1 MTSAVDAAVHERAAI
16 RAYLLGADG
25 ESTVQWEAA
34 QRAALAAGDPGES
47 ARYAFWLG
55 FLLLL
60 RGQMALASG
69 WLARAEGLVAESGTG
84 CRASGYVLIPAAL
97 TALESGDP
105 HRSHQYGV
113 QASEIGDRFGDADLC
128 AFGGLCQG
136 QALIALG
143 DPDKGVARL
152 DEVMVAVTTGELGS
166 ITAGIVY
173 CAVVLEC
180 MALFDL
186 RRAAEWTD
194 ALEAWC
200 HAQPDRV
207 PFRGQCLVHRSQVQ
221 QAEGDWHGAIASAE
235 SACRHLAH
243 PLHPAL
249 GLASYQEGE
258 LHRLVGKFDRAEHA
272 YRRAAR
278 NGYDPMPG
286 LALLQLGRGDGV
298 AAAATIQRCLHERG
312 SSPRATLLA
321 AAVEIFRTTG
331 DFALARM
338 TADELSAIAARSTSE
353 VLQAM
358 AAQATASV
366 LMATGDPA
374 AALIKLRSAAATWR
388 THHMP
393 YEAACTAVLLGL
405 ACAALGDQSGAEM
418 EFESA
423 RDVFATL
430 GAAPDLARV
439 TELSAGLAHHIGPP
453 GESIALSAREREV
466 LAHLAAGRTNREIAE
481 MLVVSPHT
489 VARHIEHIYAK
500 LGVPNRAAATAY
512 AYAHHLV

>member
-1 MTSAVDAAVHERAAI
+1 MTSAVDAAMHERAAI

-25 ESTVQWEAA
+25 ESTSQWEAA

-60 RGQMALASG
+60 RGQTAVANG
-69 WLARAEGLVAESGTG
+69 WLTRAEGLVAESGAG

-97 TALESGDP
+97 MALESGDP
-105 HRSHQYGV
+105 RRTHEHGV
-113 QASEIGDRFGDADLC
+113 LVSEIGDRFGDGDLC
-128 AFGGLCQG
+128 AFGALCQG

-143 DPDKGVARL
+143 DSDKGVARL

-186 RRAAEWTD
+186 RRAAEWTG

-221 QAEGDWHGAIASAE
+221 QAEGDWTGAIASVE
-235 SACRHLAH
+235 SACRHLAD

-249 GLASYQEGE
+249 GLACYQEGE

-286 LALLQLGRGDGV
+286 LALLQLGRGHRV
-298 AAAATIQRCLHERG
+298 AAAATIQRSLHERG
-312 SSPRATLLA
+312 ASPRATLLA

-358 AAQATASV
+358 AAQATGSV
-366 LMATGDPA
+366 LIATGDPA
-374 AALIKLRSAAATWR
+374 AALVELRAAGLTWR
-388 THHMP
+388 TQHMP
-393 YEAACTAVLLGL
+393 YEAACTAILLGL
-405 ACAALGDQSGAEM
+405 ACAALGDQTGAEM

-423 RDVFATL
+423 RDIFATL

-439 TELSAGLAHHIGPP
+439 TELLAGLAHNVGRPA
-453 GESIALSAREREV
+453 ESMALSAREREV

-481 MLVVSPHT
+481 ILVVSPHT
-489 VARHIEHIYAK
+489 VARHVEHIYAK
-500 LGVPNRAAATAY
+500 VGVPNRAAATAY